1 MAAPPV
7 SITVN
12 AEAYVNSLQSIQKP
26 QLDRIVALALVDTA
40 KSAQSKAASLIAK
53 RTGLKVGTVKPRI
66 FYDHVAPG
74 DYEVAVRSSRKA
86 IPLIEFPTRQVATG
100 VSTRAWGKQQI
111 IQHAFIA
118 TMKSGHT
125 GVFRRHTKSRLPIE
139 ELWGPTIYGT
149 FKTKEVQ
156 VGYQRHDEGS
166 LANLPGPSYGI
177 RGSRALNV
185 VRAPKSKQKKGR
197 PTAARFVISIR
208 KESLAPLN

>member
-7 SITVN
+7 RSPSTLKP
-12 AEAYVNSLQSIQKP
+12 VNSLQSIQKP

-156 VGYQRHDEGS
+156 AVISDTMKARLQTS
-166 LANLPGPSYGI
+166 LARHMASAAAGTERRPRP
-177 RGSRALNV
+177 RAK
-185 VRAPKSKQKKGR
+185 RP

-208 KESLAPLN
+208 KESLAPLK

>member
-156 VGYQRHDEGS
+156 AVISDTMKARLQTS
-166 LANLPGPSYGI
+166 LARRMAS
-177 RGSRALNV
+177 
-185 VRAPKSKQKKGR
+185 
-197 PTAARFVISIR
+197 AARGH
-208 KESLAPLN
+208 